1 MHTFGMLRGLVQMR
15 VLLVEDEE
23 PIRSIIAEELRE
35 AGYEVVE
42 ASDGDEAMAL
52 LEPPADAFRMLITD
66 IHMPGREDG
75 IGVATAFRRSHPD
88 QPLIFT
94 TGRPEAL
101 DRIGTLGSHEA
112 LLLKPY
118 RPRQLIA
125 AMKRLTV

>member
-1 MHTFGMLRGLVQMR
+1 MS

-23 PIRSIIAEELRE
+23 PIRSIIAEELRGAGFTVIE
-35 AGYEVVE
+35 AE
-42 ASDGDEAMAL
+42 DGDQAIS
-52 LEPPADAFRMLITD
+52 LISAHSGEYRILVTD

-75 IGVATAFRRSHPD
+75 IGVAAAFRKTNPD
-88 QPLIFT
+88 KPLIFT

-101 DRIGTLGSHEA
+101 ERVGALSAKEM

-125 AMKRLTV
+125 AMNRLLN